1 MEQLNKIELR
11 GSIGSIRLQT
21 YNDNPVAHFTL
32 ATDYVYKDKDGVPVI
47 ETTWHNV
54 TAWEGRDI
62 QKLDELEKGSK
73 VYVLGRVRNQRFTG
87 SDGIDRTSNE
97 VVARRVV
104 KLDQEQPL
112 SREMI

>member
-11 GSIGSIRLQT
+11 GTIGSIRLQT
-21 YNDNPVAHFTL
+21 YNDNSVAHLTL
-32 ATDYVYKDKDGVPVI
+32 ATDYVYKDKDGAPVI

-62 QKLDELEKGSK
+62 QNLNELEKGSK

-97 VVARRVV
+97 VIARRIV
-104 KLDQEQPL
+104 KIDQEQPL